1 MADLARQSI
10 LHAFVAALVYAA
22 LVRAW
27 RVDDPDDRVALGLVA
42 LAVPVGWLPL
52 LWLVA
57 PVRNTLDFRE
67 ERALFDSG
75 RWNDLLVFGMGL
87 ADVVLAGVVL
97 TGVALFLRDA
107 LPWLRERAARHPGPA
122 AVGPAGNCPRVP
134 AVIDALADRMRL
146 PPPALVVLDD
156 EAPVLLCAGWSTPSI
171 VVSRGA
177 YARLDDEELLGAVAH
192 ELAHIERRDTT
203 LGWLLMA
210 VRMLFWF
217 NPVVQV
223 LARDLV
229 QEIERRADD
238 RAAAVTG
245 DRVALASSVL
255 KIFTAGEGRT
265 RSAADW
271 PVPGLDTP
279 ARVVDRFTAAVV
291 EARCRRLLDDPVAAT
306 PPALSR
312 LRVALAGA
320 GMMSVLFFVV

>member
-1 MADLARQSI
+1 
-10 LHAFVAALVYAA
+10 VG
-22 LVRAW
+22 
-27 RVDDPDDRVALGLVA
+27 LGLVA
-42 LAVPVGWLPL
+42 LAIPVGWLPL
-52 LWLVA
+52 LWLLA
-57 PVRNTLDFRE
+57 PGRNTLDFRE
-67 ERALFDSG
+67 ERALFDSA
-75 RWNDLLVFGMGL
+75 RWNDLRVLGVGL
-87 ADVVLAGVVL
+87 ADIALAGLVLAGA
-97 TGVALFLRDA
+97 ALFLRDA
-107 LPWLRERAARHPGPA
+107 LPWLRERAARHPGPS
-122 AVGPAGNCPRVP
+122 AVGAAGLCPRAP
-134 AVIDALADRMRL
+134 AVLHAVAGRMRIA
-146 PPPALVVLDD
+146 PPSLLVLDD
-156 EAPVLLCAGWSTPSI
+156 DAPVLLCAGWRRPSL

-177 YARLDDEELLGAVAH
+177 YERLDDEELRGALAH
-192 ELAHIERRDTT
+192 ELAHVERRDTT

-210 VRMLFWF
+210 VRALFWF

-245 DRVALASSVL
+245 DRLALASSVL

-265 RSAADW
+265 PSAAEW

-291 EARCRRLLDDPVAAT
+291 EARCRRLLAEPVAAS

-312 LRVALAGA
+312 LRVALAGS